1 MPVEHLKSYWM
12 KLTQIRRFGH
22 VFVALICCCIPV
34 AFASS
39 AAAAHFSL
47 PDWSELSPNN
57 PPPARSYLAMTYDP
71 VSGKIIGFGGFDST
85 GYLNDT
91 WSFDGTGWAQIS
103 TQSAPPARAAAQM
116 TYDSVTQKIVLF
128 GGYDGTNYLGDTWL
142 WDGSTLQWTQATPQH
157 HPPAVTGP
165 MLFPDPNGRADVFGG
180 FDGQFYQLTMWQWN
194 GSDWTQLLPPTVPFA
209 RASAAVATNTST
221 GQVVMFGGLADV
233 NPNNTW
239 TYDGTTWTLQSPA
252 VQPLLVYAASA
263 AFDPGLQGVV
273 LFGGGSGGVDQ
284 NTTWL
289 WDQVVAT
296 WRHLSTVQ
304 SPPAREGAGMS
315 YDAALHRVI
324 LFGGQDNNGYFNDT
338 WELVPAPTPTP
349 TPTPTPSPTATLTPT
364 PTPSVTPAPRAT
376 PRPRPTPHPRPTPLM
391 IPHLS
396 DSSPT
401 SGRRLDGIIPVN
413 SIHSLSRFVD

>member
-1 MPVEHLKSYWM
+1 
-12 KLTQIRRFGH
+12 
-22 VFVALICCCIPV
+22 
-34 AFASS
+34 
-39 AAAAHFSL
+39 
-47 PDWSELSPNN
+47 
-57 PPPARSYLAMTYDP
+57 
-71 VSGKIIGFGGFDST
+71 
-85 GYLNDT
+85 
-91 WSFDGTGWAQIS
+91 
-103 TQSAPPARAAAQM
+103 
-116 TYDSVTQKIVLF
+116 
-128 GGYDGTNYLGDTWL
+128 
-142 WDGSTLQWTQATPQH
+142 
-157 HPPAVTGP
+157 
-165 MLFPDPNGRADVFGG
+165 
-180 FDGQFYQLTMWQWN
+180 
-194 GSDWTQLLPPTVPFA
+194 
-209 RASAAVATNTST
+209 
-221 GQVVMFGGLADV
+221 
-233 NPNNTW
+233 
-239 TYDGTTWTLQSPA
+239 
-252 VQPLLVYAASA
+252 VYAASA
-263 AFDPGLQGVV
+263 AFDPSLEGVV

-289 WDQVVAT
+289 WDQVGAT
-296 WRHLSTVQ
+296 WTQLSIAH

>member
-1 MPVEHLKSYWM
+1 M
-12 KLTQIRRFGH
+12 KLTRAQYFSHASII
-22 VFVALICCCIPV
+22 LICCR
-34 AFASS
+34 SS
-39 AAAAHFSL
+39 IALAVNA
-47 PDWSELSPNN
+47 PDWIELSPSG

-71 VSGKIIGFGGFDST
+71 VSGKVIAFGGFDGT

-91 WSFDGTGWAQIS
+91 WSFDGTSWMHIA
-103 TQSAPPARAAAQM
+103 TQFAPPARAAGQM
-116 TYDSVTQKIVLF
+116 TYDSVAQKIVLF
-128 GGYDGTNYLGDTWL
+128 GGFDGTNYLDDTWL
-142 WDGSTLQWTQATPQH
+142 WDGSTLQWTEATPNH

-165 MLFPDPNGRADVFGG
+165 MLFPDPNGRADLFGG

-194 GSDWTQLLPPTVPFA
+194 ASDWTELSPSTVPFA

-263 AFDPGLQGVV
+263 AFDPGQQGVV

-289 WDQVVAT
+289 WDQVGAT
-296 WRHLSTVQ
+296 WARLSTPQ
-304 SPPAREGAGMS
+304 SPPAREGAGMT
-315 YDAALHRVI
+315 YDAALQRVI

-338 WELVPAPTPTP
+338 WELSPTLSPTP
-349 TPTPTPSPTATLTPT
+349 TPTPTPSATSTPSATPT
-364 PTPSVTPAPRAT
+364 PRAT
-376 PRPRPTPHPRPTPLM
+376 PRPRPTPHPRPTP
-391 IPHLS
+391 P
-396 DSSPT
+396 
-401 SGRRLDGIIPVN
+401 R
-413 SIHSLSRFVD
+413 